1 MNALEE
7 RILKHY
13 QAYPDL
19 ALSELAEKVSMSNSA
34 FWKRLKKLES
44 DGFIEG
50 RENILNQEDLG
61 LKVTVIA
68 EVKLAKNT
76 TQALNEFEAA
86 VKQHKKILSCYA
98 MSGDSDYL
106 LKIVDKDI
114 RDYEEFLRE
123 SLANLPYISS
133 LKSSF
138 ALKRVKNS
146 THLPIPD

>member
-50 RENILNQEDLG
+50 RENILNQEALG

-86 VKQHKKILSCYA
+86 VKKHEKILSCYV

-114 RDYEEFLRE
+114 RDYERFLRE
-123 SLANLPYISS
+123 SLANLPYVSS

-138 ALKRVKNS
+138 ALKCVKNS
-146 THLPIPD
+146 THLPI